1 MAEWD
6 RDRIS
11 RRIEAELAALESS
24 TLPYTQQYRPDLPR
38 PVAGAERA
46 EFGPRH
52 DLRDGAKGY
61 GWLGPMQAR
70 DGNVMTEFSMTDR
83 GRDFPALVPTLNR
96 AEVDYLLTAPD
107 RVPSIPTQERA
118 LDQAAYQKA
127 REFAGARER
136 LGLSPFID

>member
-1 MAEWD
+1 
-6 RDRIS
+6 
-11 RRIEAELAALESS
+11 
-24 TLPYTQQYRPDLPR
+24 
-38 PVAGAERA
+38 
-46 EFGPRH
+46 
-52 DLRDGAKGY
+52 
-61 GWLGPMQAR
+61 MQAR